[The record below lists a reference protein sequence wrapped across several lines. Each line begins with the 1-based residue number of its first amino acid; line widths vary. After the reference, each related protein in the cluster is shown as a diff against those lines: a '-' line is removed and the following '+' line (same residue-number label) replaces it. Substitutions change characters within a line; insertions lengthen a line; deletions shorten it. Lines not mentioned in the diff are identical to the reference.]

1 MDLDEIKLVLE
12 MMREHDLAEFELER
26 DGDRRIAN
34 AVIDTGKRIA
44 PSIGLRQDA
53 EELYWYFLLMAAAL
67 LLLGVL
73 FVRDR
78 LELWLQLAGGAL
90 VLMWASS
97 VFNG

>member
-1 MDLDEIKLVLE
+1 MAIGRCLKQLFIP
-12 MMREHDLAEFELER
+12 
-26 DGDRRIAN
+26 
-34 AVIDTGKRIA
+34 GKRIA

-67 LLLGVL
+67 LLLGIL

-78 LELWLQLAGGAL
+78 QELWLQLAGGAL

-97 VFNG
+97 VFNR